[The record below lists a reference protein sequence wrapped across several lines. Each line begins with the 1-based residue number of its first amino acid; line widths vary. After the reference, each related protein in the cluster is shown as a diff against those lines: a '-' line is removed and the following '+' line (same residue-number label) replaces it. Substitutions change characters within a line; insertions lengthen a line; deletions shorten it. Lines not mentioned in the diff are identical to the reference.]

1 MIKLCNNVN
10 LESQKVVYDNNNL
23 YFCVAKY
30 EQKSIQRCFNNV
42 ILNSAVYIKEIDK
55 YNLFNLNLQ

>member
-42 ILNSAVYIKEIDK
+42 ILNSAVCI
-55 YNLFNLNLQ
+55 